1 MRKLTEGNISKQIV
15 LFALPILI
23 GVSLQRIYV
32 LVDTMMVGRLL
43 GAKELSAVG
52 AASSISIM
60 FIELCNSL
68 TSGFSIIIAQFFGAE
83 DDKNLKKALA
93 GTYVLSAIFGVL
105 FTVIGF
111 VLINPLLTWTK
122 VPLELFDES
131 SVYLKVLILGLIAS
145 LIYNLMANLLRS
157 VGDSTMP
164 LVFLIISVV
173 LNIFLD
179 YFFIATI
186 HKGVMGAAIATVI
199 SQAVAGLSCV
209 VFCIFKRKLL
219 SVSFKDFIVDISVYK
234 LLLSQGFAM
243 ALMLS
248 IVSVSTVIL
257 QTGINSLGT
266 ELIAGYTAGRKY
278 LELLMM
284 PGASLA
290 MTAASYSSQN
300 FGAKKFDRIEEGVNK
315 MYIIGFIWSFIATII
330 VFILGKFM
338 ITTITGNNV
347 SDEII
352 NNGVLYLRISIL
364 LFCPLMVLSITRST
378 LQGMNHKKT
387 PLISSSIEFLVK
399 ILAVVFF
406 VPKLGFLGVCIT
418 EPLIWVL
425 GALCIYPLY
434 KNLFKKSKTEYL
446 KQSMQC

>member
-1 MRKLTEGNISKQIV
+1 MRKLTEGNITKQII

-83 DDKNLKKALA
+83 DNSKMKKSLA
-93 GTYVLSAIFGVL
+93 GTYLLSVVFGL
-105 FTVIGF
+105 ILTVVGF
-111 VLINPLLTWTK
+111 FLINPLLIWTK
-122 VPLELFDES
+122 VPSELFAES
-131 SVYLKVLILGLIAS
+131 SIYLKVLILGLMTS
-145 LIYNLMANLLRS
+145 LIYNMMANILRS
-157 VGDSTMP
+157 VGDSTIP
-164 LVFLIISVV
+164 LVFLIISVT

-179 YFFIATI
+179 YFFIAVVK
-186 HKGVMGAAIATVI
+186 KGVMGAAIATII
-199 SQAVAGLSCV
+199 SQGVAGLSCV
-209 VFCIFKRKLL
+209 VFCIFKRKIL
-219 SVSFKDFIVDISVYK
+219 SVSFADFKIELPIYK
-234 LLLSQGFAM
+234 LLVSQGSAM

-248 IVSVSTVIL
+248 IVTVSSVIL
-257 QTGINSLGT
+257 QTGINSLGST
-266 ELIAGYTAGRKY
+266 LIAGYTAGRKY

-290 MTAASYSSQN
+290 MTAASFASQN
-300 FGAKKFDRIEEGVNK
+300 FGAKKFDRIKKGINK
-315 MYIIGFIWSFIATII
+315 MYIIGFIWSFFAAII
-330 VFILGKFM
+330 VFAIGRFM
-338 ITTITGNNV
+338 IISITGNNV
-347 SDEII
+347 SDEIV
-352 NNGVLYLRISIL
+352 NNGVLYLRISVL

-399 ILAVVFF
+399 IIAVVLF
-406 VPKLGFLGVCIT
+406 VPQLGFLGICIT

-434 KNLFKKSKTEYL
+434 RHLFNKSKKEYL
-446 KQSMQC
+446 GQ

>member
-1 MRKLTEGNISKQIV
+1 MRKLTEGNITKQII

-23 GVSLQRIYV
+23 GVSLQRVYV

-83 DDKNLKKALA
+83 DNSKMKKSLA
-93 GTYVLSAIFGVL
+93 GTYLLSVVFGL
-105 FTVIGF
+105 ILTVVGF
-111 VLINPLLTWTK
+111 FLINPLLTWTK
-122 VPLELFDES
+122 VPSELFAES
-131 SVYLKVLILGLIAS
+131 SVYLKVLILGLLTS
-145 LIYNLMANLLRS
+145 LIYNMMANILRS
-157 VGDSTMP
+157 VGDSTIP
-164 LVFLIISVV
+164 LVFLIISVT

-179 YFFIATI
+179 YFFIAI
-186 HKGVMGAAIATVI
+186 VKKGVMGAAIATVI
-199 SQAVAGLSCV
+199 SQGVAGLSCV
-209 VFCIFKRKLL
+209 VFCIFKRKIL
-219 SVSFKDFIVDISVYK
+219 SVSFADFKIEFPIYK
-234 LLLSQGFAM
+234 LLVSQGSAM

-248 IVSVSTVIL
+248 IVTVSSVIL
-257 QTGINSLGT
+257 QTGINSLGST
-266 ELIAGYTAGRKY
+266 LIAGYTAGRKY

-290 MTAASYSSQN
+290 MTAASFSSQN
-300 FGAKKFDRIEEGVNK
+300 FGAKKFDRIKKGINK
-315 MYIIGFIWSFIATII
+315 MYIIGFIWSFFAAII
-330 VFILGKFM
+330 VFAIGRFM
-338 ITTITGNNV
+338 ITSITGNNV
-347 SDEII
+347 SEEIV
-352 NNGVLYLRISIL
+352 NNGVLYLRISVL

-399 ILAVVFF
+399 IIAVVLF
-406 VPKLGFLGVCIT
+406 VPQLGFLGICIT

-434 KNLFKKSKTEYL
+434 RHLFNKSKKEYL
-446 KQSMQC
+446 GQ